1 MFDIFKSYDF
11 LTVALGTIFLALSS
25 SIIGCFS
32 VYKGQSLVGD
42 AIGHSSYPGV
52 VLFFILF
59 HTRNPL
65 ILTMGAVF
73 FGVIAYRSIQLM
85 VNNSKLRLDA
95 ILAIVLTGYFGLGIV
110 LKTFIQGNGLYTKA
124 SQAGLKGYIFGSAS
138 YILKDDVFTILMCC
152 LISLSIA
159 YIYRR
164 ELIISIFDK
173 EYSKSVGINNAFIDF
188 ILLILMILMI
198 SVGLKTVGAI
208 LISSFLIIP
217 CICANQHTNNIRYS
231 LLIACFV
238 GVFSSFIGTYL
249 SVIIKGFSTGPS
261 IVIVM
266 GILTL
271 ISMFIGKY
279 GVFKMRFL
287 WKS

>member
-1 MFDIFKSYDF
+1 MLEIFKSYDF
-11 LTVALGTIFLALSS
+11 LTVALGTVFLALSS

-52 VLFFILF
+52 VLFFMLFQSKNPIL
-59 HTRNPL
+59 
-65 ILTMGAVF
+65 LTIGAVV
-73 FGVIAYRSIQLM
+73 FGILAYRTIQLM
-85 VNNSKLRLDA
+85 VNNSKLKLDA

-110 LKTFIQGNGLYTKA
+110 LKTYIQGNVMYLKA

-138 YILKDDVFTILMCC
+138 YILKDDVLVIMTCC
-152 LISLSIA
+152 VLSLLIA
-159 YIYRR
+159 FVFRR
-164 ELIISIFDK
+164 ELVISIFDK
-173 EYSKSVGINNAFIDF
+173 EYAKSVGISNSVIDF
-188 ILLILMILMI
+188 VLLILMILMI

-217 CICANQHTNNIRYS
+217 CICANQYSNNIKHT
-231 LLIACFV
+231 LLIASFV
-238 GVFSSFIGTYL
+238 GVASSIIGTYL
-249 SVIIKGFSTGPS
+249 SVVVKGFSTGPM
-261 IVIVM
+261 IVTTM
-266 GILTL
+266 GLITL

-279 GVFKMRFL
+279 GIFKRRTL